1 MASSHNHSRGR
12 VNLVIG
18 ALLVGLGALFLL
30 GQLFNVD
37 LWQFFWPFFI
47 IVPGLLFFVGMVLGG
62 KPAGPL
68 AIPGSIVTTVGLL
81 LLYQSIT
88 GHWESWAY
96 AWALILP
103 TSVGIGLSI
112 NGAWSDVERLVTTG
126 AKWITVGIALFLIG
140 GVFFELIL
148 NISDNFIG
156 NVVWPGLLIAFGL
169 YLLLRRGGIGGG
181 NHRHVEKPPVQ
192 TPVEEAPPSA
202 SGPEFEPIGEGHKDV

>member
-1 MASSHNHSRGR
+1 MASPENSPRGR
-12 VNLVIG
+12 ANLAIG
-18 ALLVGLGALFLL
+18 ALLIGLGALFLF
-30 GQLFNVD
+30 GHLFHVN
-37 LWQFFWPFFI
+37 LWAFFWPFFI

-68 AIPGSIVTTVGLL
+68 AIPGSIVTMVGLL

-169 YLLLRRGGIGGG
+169 YLLLRRGANAGSGQAA
-181 NHRHVEKPPVQ
+181 KPAAD
-192 TPVEEAPPSA
+192 TPVEEAPPA
-202 SGPEFEPIGEGHKDV
+202 PPEPEFEPIGDGHKDV

>member
-1 MASSHNHSRGR
+1 MASSENSRGR
-12 VNLVIG
+12 ANLLIG
-18 ALLVGLGALFLL
+18 ALLVGLGALFLF
-30 GQLFNVD
+30 GQLFNVN
-37 LWQFFWPFFI
+37 LWQFLWPFFI

-68 AIPGSIVTTVGLL
+68 AIPGSIVTMVGLL

-103 TSVGIGLSI
+103 ASVGIGLSI
-112 NGAWSDVERLVTTG
+112 NGAWSDVDRLVNTG
-126 AKWITVGIALFLIG
+126 AKWITIGVALFLIG

-148 NISDNFIG
+148 NISNNFIG

-169 YLLLRRGGIGGG
+169 YLLVQRGSRSEGSAGKAKEPI
-181 NHRHVEKPPVQ
+181 RPVD
-192 TPVEEAPPSA
+192 EAPPA
-202 SGPEFEPIGEGHKDV
+202 SPEAEPEFEPIGEARKDV

>member
-1 MASSHNHSRGR
+1 MASPHNHPRGR

-30 GQLFNVD
+30 GQLFNVN
-37 LWQFFWPFFI
+37 LWEFFWPFFI

-68 AIPGSIVTTVGLL
+68 AIPGSIVTMVGLL

-126 AKWITVGIALFLIG
+126 AKWITVGIALFLVG
-140 GVFFELIL
+140 GVFFELLL

-169 YLLLRRGGIGGG
+169 YLLLRRGGLGGG
-181 NHRHVEKPPVQ
+181 VKQIEKPPVQ
-192 TPVEEAPPSA
+192 TPVEEAPPAA
-202 SGPEFEPIGEGHKDV
+202 SEPEFEPIGDGHQDV